1 MVKLNVLKQFHDK
14 ETNELYKIG
23 SVIEVTEKR
32 AREIIASGLKVAEL
46 AEEETLDDDDDVT
59 GDKPLEELNLKQL
72 KKIAKEKNITV
83 DGTTKEDYI
92 NALKDVE

>member
-32 AREIIASGLKVAEL
+32 AREIIASGLNVAAL
-46 AEEETLDDDDDVT
+46 AEGETLDDDVS
-59 GDKPLEELNLKQL
+59 GKPLEELTVKQL
-72 KKIAKEKNITV
+72 QKIAKEKNITV
-83 DGTTKEDYI
+83 DGTKKEDYL

>member
-32 AREIIASGLKVAEL
+32 AREIIASGLNVAALVEG
-46 AEEETLDDDDDVT
+46 ETLDDDDVS
-59 GDKPLEELNLKQL
+59 GKPLEELTVKQL
-72 KKIAKEKNITV
+72 QKIAKEKNITV
-83 DGTTKEDYI
+83 DGKTKEDYI

>member
-32 AREIIASGLKVAEL
+32 AREILASKLNVAEL
-46 AEEETLDDDDDVT
+46 AEGESLDDDDNK
-59 GDKPLEELNLKQL
+59 DKPLEEMSLKQL
-72 KKIAKEKNITV
+72 KKLAKEKNITV
-83 DGTTKEDYI
+83 DGTTVEDYI
-92 NALKDVE
+92 NALKVAE